1 MGIIQDINEVV
12 CGNNYKICYKDE
24 KFNQEIWV
32 YGEVVNYGNSGV
44 IILDEEKLIQIP
56 HRAIVWMLPNG
67 LTRQK
72 KEKMA
77 QKAIDETVEKI
88 KEMADSVYNLT
99 GKKASV
105 IASKEIMDALN
116 RESLE

>member
-24 KFNQEIWV
+24 KFNQETWV

-44 IILDEEKLIQIP
+44 IILDEEKLMQIP
-56 HRAIVWMLPNG
+56 HKAIVWMLPNG

-77 QKAIDETVEKI
+77 QKAINEAVEKI
-88 KEMADSVYNLT
+88 KEMADSVYTLT
-99 GKKASV
+99 GQKASV
-105 IASKEIMDALN
+105 IASKEIMDPLN
-116 RESLE
+116 RE

>member
-88 KEMADSVYNLT
+88 KEMADSVYTLT
-99 GKKASV
+99 GQKASV

-116 RESLE
+116 RE

>member
-1 MGIIQDINEVV
+1 MFNFKNIFISKEEKERTEIE
-12 CGNNYKICYKDE
+12 KMICSHYKDE

-32 YGEVVNYGNSGV
+32 YGEVVKYGNSGV

-72 KEKMA
+72 KEKMT
-77 QKAIDETVEKI
+77 QKAINEAVETHRLILVWRLDLQSDMNI
-88 KEMADSVYNLT
+88 IPY
-99 GKKASV
+99 
-105 IASKEIMDALN
+105 II
-116 RESLE
+116 